1 MSLLRAALP
10 AVLLTVALALLAC
23 GPAYRAPTGSEIY
36 EAGGGQA
43 AYSRAL
49 RRWTREIRL
58 YDKWETSLLMRATYK
73 SEPFRRAWSHE
84 YARRYVL
91 PQEDHAL
98 LLQRELEDASRFHEI
113 LFAAWAN
120 DSRQGDFVG
129 KDPPWKVRLVGDGGR
144 TVEPLVLRPIRKP
157 NTQMLRLYPYIT
169 AHDRVFLAKFP
180 VLGPDGMLLVTP
192 DSPDLKLLVA
202 GVVHR
207 GELVW
212 DLRGP

>member
-1 MSLLRAALP
+1 LTVRRAAV
-10 AVLLTVALALLAC
+10 AAALTAALILLAC
-23 GPAYRAPTGSEIY
+23 GPAYRAPAGSEIY
-36 EAGGGQA
+36 ESGGGQA

-49 RRWTREIRL
+49 RRWTQEIRL

-84 YARRYVL
+84 YSRRYVL
-91 PQEDHAL
+91 PQEDYAL

-129 KDPPWKVRLVGDGGR
+129 ADPPWKIRLVGDQGR

-157 NTQMLRLYPYIT
+157 NTQMLRLFPYIT

-192 DSPDLKLLVA
+192 DSRELTLQVA

-212 DLRGP
+212 NLRGP